1 MKHDRAVLIR
11 KITGLYIIY
20 SCTSNAKCP
29 IKHVYHSEQLGS
41 GQTFTFTNRQ
51 FNFCERADPALC
63 VTFAHSIGWGR
74 RAFQS
79 ILNGNQEKECI
90 RQQFYATARFLITT
104 NKNIDNHQGPSEQV
118 CHFSEAE
125 LEDWN
130 SSAHSDLSS
139 SNFSQAPRRFYFLSR
154 DLVFRVLLL
163 CGHRDQPLII
173 HRSPRTV
180 HWEQTSNEYF

>member
-1 MKHDRAVLIR
+1 MHL
-11 KITGLYIIY
+11 
-20 SCTSNAKCP
+20 KCKMP
-29 IKHVYHSEQLGS
+29 HKAHVYHSEQLCS
-41 GQTFTFTNRQ
+41 GQTFTFTNRP
-51 FNFCERADPALC
+51 FNFCKKSGPCIFCHICPLNR
-63 VTFAHSIGWGR
+63 SGR

-79 ILNGNQEKECI
+79 ILNGNQKRECI

-104 NKNIDNHQGPSEQV
+104 NKNIVYHQGPSEQV
-118 CHFSEAE
+118 YYFSEAE

-130 SSAHSDLSS
+130 SSAHSVLPS

-163 CGHRDQPLII
+163 CGHRDQPLIT
-173 HRSPRTV
+173 HRSPCTV

>member
-1 MKHDRAVLIR
+1 MHLKCKMPHKARLSLRAIR
-11 KITGLYIIY
+11 LWTNLHIYKQTITFLWKSGPRIVCHI
-20 SCTSNAKCP
+20 CP
-29 IKHVYHSEQLGS
+29 L
-41 GQTFTFTNRQ
+41 N
-51 FNFCERADPALC
+51 
-63 VTFAHSIGWGR
+63 

-130 SSAHSDLSS
+130 SSAHSDLFS
-139 SNFSQAPRRFYFLSR
+139 SNFSQAPRHFYFLSR

-163 CGHRDQPLII
+163 CGHRDQPLIT